1 MTNSPRVYPVLGKIL
16 FWLATLTILVFFLF
30 PLYWLV
36 ISSLKVRGEVTLT
49 PPALVPFVQF
59 QPTLDNYVEVF
70 TRVNTS
76 EIGTSTTVSPFPG
89 LLLNTLLISGTAT
102 VVAVILGTLAA
113 YAFSRFRIKGEGN
126 ILFFILSTRML
137 PPIVVIIPI
146 FLMFSNL
153 QLRNTFI
160 GLTIL
165 YVTAGLPFVVWMMK
179 GFFDEIPREYE
190 EAAMMDGYSRIEA
203 VWKTV
208 IPEAIPAMLS
218 TAVFV
223 LITAWN
229 EFVFALRLNPD
240 KFSTVPPYLVT
251 VIGYG
256 RPEWARM
263 AATSVIFLLP
273 IVIFT
278 VLVRN
283 HLLRGVTFG
292 AVRR

>member
-1 MTNSPRVYPVLGKIL
+1 VSNLFKKSVIQRTL
-16 FWLATLTILVFFLF
+16 FWVATTLVLAFFLF

-36 ISSLKVRGEVTLT
+36 VSSFKVRGEVTLT
-49 PPALVPFVQF
+49 PPTLFPFIQF
-59 QPTLDNYVEVF
+59 QPTFDNYIDILTATKGDTIVA
-70 TRVNTS
+70 
-76 EIGTSTTVSPFPG
+76 SPFIG
-89 LLLNTLLISGTAT
+89 ALGNSILISGTAT
-102 VVAVILGTLAA
+102 LVAVIFGTLTA
-113 YAFSRFRIKGEGN
+113 YAFSRFRIPGENN

-146 FLMFSNL
+146 FLMYSNL
-153 QLRNTFI
+153 GLRNSFV
-160 GLTIL
+160 GLTLL

-203 VWKTV
+203 VWKIV

-240 KFSTVPPYLVT
+240 KFSTVPPYLVS

>member
-1 MTNSPRVYPVLGKIL
+1 MARAVE
-16 FWLATLTILVFFLF
+16 LTFLMF

-36 ISSLKVRGEVTLT
+36 ISSFKVRGEVTLT
-49 PPALVPFVQF
+49 PPTLIPFLQF
-59 QPTLDNYVEVF
+59 QPTLDNYKDILTTTKGDTVVAGPF
-70 TRVNTS
+70 IGALVNS
-76 EIGTSTTVSPFPG
+76 I
-89 LLLNTLLISGTAT
+89 LISGTAT
-102 VVAVILGTLAA
+102 IIAVILGTLAA
-113 YAFSRFRIKGEGN
+113 YAFSRFRIPSEGN
-126 ILFFILSTRML
+126 LMFFILSTRML

-146 FLMFSNL
+146 FLMFSSL
-153 QLRNTFI
+153 GLRNSFI
-160 GLTIL
+160 GLTVL

-203 VWKTV
+203 VWKIV

-273 IVIFT
+273 IVIFS

-283 HLLRGVTFG
+283 PLLPGVTFA